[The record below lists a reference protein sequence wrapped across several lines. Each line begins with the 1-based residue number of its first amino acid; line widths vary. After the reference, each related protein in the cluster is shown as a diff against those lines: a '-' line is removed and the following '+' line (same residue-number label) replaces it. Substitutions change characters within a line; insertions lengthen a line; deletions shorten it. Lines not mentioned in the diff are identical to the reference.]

1 MAQLSNKIKEYC
13 KANGVSDVDFMK
25 DVMLQDDMVDGVS
38 NPYIKEWNLDI
49 AQPTQ
54 EQLDALETQADDYEY
69 NLGQIAKRKA
79 EYGTAEKQ
87 MENIIEN
94 GLEAEQTR
102 IQSIKDKYPK
112 R

>member
-1 MAQLSNKIKEYC
+1 MAELSTKIKLYVNADIDF
-13 KANGVSDVDFMK
+13 KSDVILK
-25 DVMLQDDMVDGVS
+25 DEGQGA
-38 NPYIKEWNLDI
+38 YIDEWNLDT

-54 EQLDALETQADDYEY
+54 SQLDALETQADDYEF
-69 NLGQIAKRKA
+69 NLGQIAKRKD
-79 EYGTAEKQ
+79 EYGSADQQ

>member
-1 MAQLSNKIKEYC
+1 MAQLYSKIIQYVGSEIDFT
-13 KANGVSDVDFMK
+13 SDVK
-25 DVMLQDDMVDGVS
+25 LQNDGQGD
-38 NPYIKEWNLDI
+38 YIKEWNLDTP
-49 AQPTQ
+49 QPTQ

-102 IQSIKDKYPK
+102 IQLIKDKYPK

>member
-1 MAQLSNKIKEYC
+1 MAGLDTKILKYV
-13 KANGVSDVDFMK
+13 GSTVDFTSDVILEDT
-25 DVMLQDDMVDGVS
+25 GEGA
-38 NPYIKEWNLDI
+38 YIKEWNLDI

-54 EQLDALETQADDYEY
+54 AQLDALETQADDYEF

-79 EYGTAEKQ
+79 EYGRADQQ

-94 GLEAEQTR
+94 GLEAEQLR

>member
-1 MAQLSNKIKEYC
+1 MAQLSTKIKLYVNAEIDFF
-13 KANGVSDVDFMK
+13 NDV
-25 DVMLQDDMVDGVS
+25 VLLDDGQGA
-38 NPYIKEWNLDI
+38 YIKEWNLEI

-54 EQLDALETQADDYEY
+54 AQLDALETQADDYEF

-79 EYGTAEKQ
+79 EYGSAESQ

-94 GLEAEQTR
+94 GLEAEQLR

>member
-1 MAQLSNKIKEYC
+1 MADLSTKIKLYVN
-13 KANGVSDVDFMK
+13 ADIDFRNDVI
-25 DVMLQDDMVDGVS
+25 LQDDGQGA
-38 NPYIKEWNLDI
+38 YIKEWNLDT

-54 EQLDALETQADDYEY
+54 AQLDALETQADDYEF

-79 EYGTAEKQ
+79 EYGTSEQQ

-102 IQSIKDKYPK
+102 INNIKLKYPK

>member
-1 MAQLSNKIKEYC
+1 MGTLANKIKLYVNADIDF
-13 KANGVSDVDFMK
+13 KSDVILKNEGEGD
-25 DVMLQDDMVDGVS
+25 
-38 NPYIKEWNLDI
+38 YIAEWNLDI

-54 EQLDALETQADDYEY
+54 AQLDALETQADDYEF
-69 NLGQIAKRKA
+69 NLGQIAKRKD

>member
-1 MAQLSNKIKEYC
+1 MAQLTSKIIQYVGSE
-13 KANGVSDVDFMK
+13 VDFIN
-25 DVMLQDDMVDGVS
+25 DVKLRDDGQGA
-38 NPYIKEWNLDI
+38 YIKEWNLDT

-54 EQLDALETQADDYEY
+54 AQLDALETQADDYEY

-102 IQSIKDKYPK
+102 IQTIKDKYPK

>member
-1 MAQLSNKIKEYC
+1 MANLPSKIIQYVGSE
-13 KANGVSDVDFMK
+13 VDFTSDVI
-25 DVMLQDDMVDGVS
+25 LQNDGQGD
-38 NPYIKEWNLDI
+38 YIKEWNLDT

-54 EQLDALETQADDYEY
+54 AQLDALETQADDYEF

-79 EYGTAEKQ
+79 EYGTAESQ

-94 GLEAEQTR
+94 GLSAEQTR
-102 IQSIKDKYPK
+102 VNNIKTKYPK

>member
-1 MAQLSNKIKEYC
+1 MADLSTKIKLYVNADIDF
-13 KANGVSDVDFMK
+13 KSDVL
-25 DVMLQDDMVDGVS
+25 LQDDGQGA
-38 NPYIKEWNLDI
+38 YIKEWNLDT

-54 EQLDALETQADDYEY
+54 AQLDALETQADDYEF

-79 EYGTAEKQ
+79 EYGTSEQQ

-102 IQSIKDKYPK
+102 INNIKLKYPK

>member
-1 MAQLSNKIKEYC
+1 MASLPLKIIQYVGSE
-13 KANGVSDVDFMK
+13 VDFK
-25 DVMLQDDMVDGVS
+25 NDVILQDDGNGVV
-38 NPYIKEWNLDI
+38 YIAEWNLDI

-54 EQLDALETQADDYEY
+54 AQLDALETQADDYEF

>member
-1 MAQLSNKIKEYC
+1 MAQLSSKIIQYVGSEV
-13 KANGVSDVDFMK
+13 NFNNDVL
-25 DVMLQDDMVDGVS
+25 LQNDGQGD
-38 NPYIKEWNLDI
+38 YIKEWNLEI

-54 EQLDALETQADDYEY
+54 AQLDALETQADDYEF

-79 EYGTAEKQ
+79 EYGTAQSQ

-94 GLEAEQTR
+94 GLEAEQLR

>member
-1 MAQLSNKIKEYC
+1 MANLYTKVKLYAFNNGITKEQFREFLLVD
-13 KANGVSDVDFMK
+13 NGEGAFIDNWEF
-25 DVMLQDDMVDGVS
+25 
-38 NPYIKEWNLDI
+38 DI
-49 AQPTQ
+49 PKPTQ
-54 EQLDALETQADDYEY
+54 AQLDALETQADDYEF

-79 EYGTAEKQ
+79 EYGSADQQ

-94 GLEAEQTR
+94 GLEAEQLR

>member
-1 MAQLSNKIKEYC
+1 MANLYTKVELYALNNGITKDQFKDFYLVDNGQGAFIDKWEFDIPKPT
-13 KANGVSDVDFMK
+13 KA
-25 DVMLQDDMVDGVS
+25 
-38 NPYIKEWNLDI
+38 
-49 AQPTQ
+49 
-54 EQLDALETQADDYEY
+54 QLDALETQADDYEF

-79 EYGTAEKQ
+79 EYGSPQSQ

-102 IQSIKDKYPK
+102 INNIKLKYPK

>member
-1 MAQLSNKIKEYC
+1 MANLPSKIIQYVGSE
-13 KANGVSDVDFMK
+13 VDFTSDVI
-25 DVMLQDDMVDGVS
+25 LQNDGQGD
-38 NPYIKEWNLDI
+38 YIKEWNLDTP
-49 AQPTQ
+49 QPTQ
-54 EQLDALETQADDYEY
+54 AQLDALETQADDYEF

>member
-1 MAQLSNKIKEYC
+1 MAQLTSKIIQYVGSE
-13 KANGVSDVDFMK
+13 VDFIN
-25 DVMLQDDMVDGVS
+25 DVKLRDDGQGA
-38 NPYIKEWNLDI
+38 YIKEWNLDT

-54 EQLDALETQADDYEY
+54 AQLDALETQADDYEY

-94 GLEAEQTR
+94 GLEAEQSR
-102 IQSIKDKYPK
+102 IQTIKDKYPK

>member
-1 MAQLSNKIKEYC
+1 MATLVSKIIKYI
-13 KANGVSDVDFMK
+13 GSDINFPN
-25 DVMLQDDMVDGVS
+25 DVLVQNDGQGD
-38 NPYIKEWNLDI
+38 YIKEWNLEI

-54 EQLDALETQADDYEY
+54 AQLDALETQADDYEF

-79 EYGTAEKQ
+79 EYGSAESQ

-94 GLEAEQTR
+94 GLEAEQLR

>member
-1 MAQLSNKIKEYC
+1 MAQLTSKIIQYVGSE
-13 KANGVSDVDFMK
+13 VDFTN
-25 DVMLQDDMVDGVS
+25 DVKLRDDGQGA
-38 NPYIKEWNLDI
+38 YIKEWNLDI

-54 EQLDALETQADDYEY
+54 AQLDALETQADDYEF

-79 EYGTAEKQ
+79 EYGSAESQ

-94 GLEAEQTR
+94 GLEAEQLR
-102 IQSIKDKYPK
+102 IQSIKEKFPK

>member
-1 MAQLSNKIKEYC
+1 MAQLSTKIKLYVN
-13 KANGVSDVDFMK
+13 ADIDLRSDVI
-25 DVMLQDDMVDGVS
+25 LQDDGDGIV
-38 NPYIKEWNLDI
+38 YIAKWNLDTP
-49 AQPTQ
+49 QPTQ
-54 EQLDALETQADDYEY
+54 EQLDALETQANDYEF
-69 NLGQIAKRKA
+69 NLSQIAKRKD
-79 EYGTAEKQ
+79 EYGSAESQ

>member
-1 MAQLSNKIKEYC
+1 MAQLSSKIKLYVGSE
-13 KANGVSDVDFMK
+13 VDFLN
-25 DVMLQDDMVDGVS
+25 DVVLQDDGDGVV
-38 NPYIKEWNLDI
+38 YIKEWNLDTP
-49 AQPTQ
+49 QPTQ
-54 EQLDALETQADDYEY
+54 EQLDALETQADDYEF

>member
-1 MAQLSNKIKEYC
+1 MAQLSTKIKQYVN
-13 KANGVSDVDFMK
+13 ADIDFTSDVI
-25 DVMLQDDMVDGVS
+25 LQDDGQGD
-38 NPYIKEWNLDI
+38 YIKEWNLDT

-54 EQLDALETQADDYEY
+54 AQLDALETQADDYEF

>member
-1 MAQLSNKIKEYC
+1 MAQLYSKIRQYVGSEV
-13 KANGVSDVDFMK
+13 NFTSDVL
-25 DVMLQDDMVDGVS
+25 LQNDGQGD
-38 NPYIKEWNLDI
+38 YIKEWNLEI

-54 EQLDALETQADDYEY
+54 AQLDALETQADDYEF

-79 EYGTAEKQ
+79 EYGTAESQ

-94 GLEAEQTR
+94 GLEAEQLR

>member
-1 MAQLSNKIKEYC
+1 MGTLANKIKFYLNTEIDFL
-13 KANGVSDVDFMK
+13 NDVL
-25 DVMLQDDMVDGVS
+25 LQDDGQG
-38 NPYIKEWNLDI
+38 PYIKEWNLDT
-49 AQPTQ
+49 AQPTLA
-54 EQLDALETQADDYEY
+54 QLDALETQADDYEF

-79 EYGTAEKQ
+79 EYGTAESQ

>member
-1 MAQLSNKIKEYC
+1 MAQLSTKIKLYVN
-13 KANGVSDVDFMK
+13 ADIDLRSDVI
-25 DVMLQDDMVDGVS
+25 LQDDGDGIV
-38 NPYIKEWNLDI
+38 YIAKWNLDTP
-49 AQPTQ
+49 QPTQ

-79 EYGTAEKQ
+79 EYGSAESQ